1 MVTLA
6 VTADPGSQFAGWS
19 GACGGKGNC
28 IVTMDAAKSVTATFT
43 LINPPSTFTLTVTKS
58 GQGAVVSTTPP
69 SPSINCGGACSAD
82 YPSGTLV
89 TLTATPSAG
98 WIFAGWGGACSG
110 TGQCSV
116 TMDAVKGVTAAF
128 VSGRS

>member
-1 MVTLA
+1 MVTL
-6 VTADPGSQFAGWS
+6 TATPAAGSQFTGWG
-19 GACGGKGNC
+19 GACGGAGAC
-28 IVTMDAAKSVTATFT
+28 AVTMDAAKSVTATFD
-43 LINPPSTFTLTVTKS
+43 LIGPPTSFTLTVTKS
-58 GQGAVVSTTPP
+58 GQGTVVSTAPP
-69 SPSINCGGACSAD
+69 SPSITCGGACSAN

-116 TMDAVKGVTAAF
+116 TMDAVKGVTATF